1 MPLCDKKFS
10 YKVEPWNSKHLHL
23 NQFSIA
29 YGRKRMWKYAL
40 KRIVRGLGRLFRRQK
55 QVATL
60 RRTKHILV
68 AIDGTSAL
76 LQTNSDNNDCA
87 RRVKCPRKIPIGF
100 DFQIL
105 ELDVSPLAPLITV

>member
-10 YKVEPWNSKHLHL
+10 YKVEPRNSKHLHL

-29 YGRKRMWKYAL
+29 YGRKYAL
-40 KRIVRGLGRLFRRQK
+40 KRIVWGLWRLFRRQK

-60 RRTKHILV
+60 RRTKHMLV

-76 LQTNSDNNDCA
+76 IQTNSDNNDRA
-87 RRVKCPRKIPIGF
+87 RRVKCPRRIPIGF